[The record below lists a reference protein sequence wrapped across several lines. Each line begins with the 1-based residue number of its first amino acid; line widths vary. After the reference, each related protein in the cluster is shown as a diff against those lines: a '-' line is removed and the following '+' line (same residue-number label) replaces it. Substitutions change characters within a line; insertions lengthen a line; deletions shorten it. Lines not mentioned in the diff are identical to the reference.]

1 MIRKRESFFCVSDCP
16 PWRTENPQP
25 KVMRSILW
33 VRIWSGKHDPAG
45 EFNERNNL
53 MRGHA
58 QIVKIKQMI
67 IDLRSDTV
75 TKPTKEM
82 LAAMMGAE
90 VGDDVFG
97 EDPTVIK
104 LEQKLASMFGHEA
117 GLFCPS
123 GTMTN
128 QIAIN
133 VHTRPGEEVICD
145 VNSHIYNY
153 EGGGISKNSGV
164 QAKLLQGDRGRLTA
178 SQIKESVNADYDW
191 LCKTS
196 LVGLENTVNKA
207 GGSYYD
213 LNELKAISD
222 FCRSSHIK
230 LHLDGARIFNAL
242 VETKEQ
248 PKQCGELFDSISI
261 CLSKGLG
268 TPSGSVLTGSTSFIK
283 QARRVR
289 KVFGGGMRQIGYLA
303 AAGLYALENNI
314 DRLAEDHKRAKQIGE
329 ELKKHSWVK
338 GVMPVDTNIVIF
350 DLNNGITA
358 EEFIAAMAAKQ
369 IKVVAFGKYTIRMVT
384 HLDFTDVMLERLLG
398 ELKAFK

>member
-1 MIRKRESFFCVSDCP
+1 
-16 PWRTENPQP
+16 
-25 KVMRSILW
+25 
-33 VRIWSGKHDPAG
+33 
-45 EFNERNNL
+45 

-82 LAAMMGAE
+82 LVAMMGAE

-97 EDPTVIK
+97 EDPTVIQ
-104 LEQKLASMFGHEA
+104 LEQKLANMFGHEA

-133 VHTRPGEEVICD
+133 VHTRPGEELICD
-145 VNSHIYNY
+145 MNSHIYNY

-178 SQIKESVNADYDW
+178 AQIKENVNADYDW

-196 LVGLENTVNKA
+196 LVGVENTVNKA
-207 GGSYYD
+207 GGSYYQ
-213 LNELKAISD
+213 LNDLKAISD
-222 FCRSSHIK
+222 FCRNSKIN

-242 VETKEQ
+242 VETKEE
-248 PKQCGELFDSISI
+248 PKQYGELFDSISI

-268 TPSGSVLTGSTSFIK
+268 TPAGSVLVGSKLFIK

-289 KVFGGGMRQIGYLA
+289 KVFGGGMRQVGYLA
-303 AAGLYALENNI
+303 AAGLYALEHNI
-314 DRLAEDHKRAKQIGE
+314 ERLTEDHKRARFIGE
-329 ELKKHSWVK
+329 ELKKHTWVK

-350 DLNNGITA
+350 DLRDGLTA

-369 IKVVAFGKYTIRMVT
+369 VKVVAFGKQTIRMVT
-384 HLDFTDVMLERLLG
+384 HLDFTDEMLERLLT
-398 ELKAFK
+398 ELKTFK

>member
-1 MIRKRESFFCVSDCP
+1 
-16 PWRTENPQP
+16 
-25 KVMRSILW
+25 
-33 VRIWSGKHDPAG
+33 
-45 EFNERNNL
+45 
-53 MRGHA
+53 
-58 QIVKIKQMI
+58 MI

-117 GLFCPS
+117 VLFCPS

-145 VNSHIYNY
+145 LHSHIYNY

-178 SQIKESVNADYDW
+178 TQIKESVNADYDW

-207 GGSYYD
+207 GGSYYQ

-222 FCRSSHIK
+222 FCRSSKIN

-248 PKQCGELFDSISI
+248 PKQYGELFDSISI

-268 TPSGSVLTGSTSFIK
+268 TPSGSVLTGSKSFIK

-289 KVFGGGMRQIGYLA
+289 KVFGGGMRQVGYLA
-303 AAGLYALENNI
+303 AAGLYALDHNI
-314 DRLAEDHKRAKQIGE
+314 ERLTEDHKRAKQIGE
-329 ELKKHSWVK
+329 ELKKYAWVK
-338 GVMPVDTNIVIF
+338 GVLPVDTNIVIF
-350 DLNNGITA
+350 ELNNGITA

-384 HLDFTDVMLERLLG
+384 HLDFTDEMLERLLV
-398 ELKAFK
+398 ELKTFK